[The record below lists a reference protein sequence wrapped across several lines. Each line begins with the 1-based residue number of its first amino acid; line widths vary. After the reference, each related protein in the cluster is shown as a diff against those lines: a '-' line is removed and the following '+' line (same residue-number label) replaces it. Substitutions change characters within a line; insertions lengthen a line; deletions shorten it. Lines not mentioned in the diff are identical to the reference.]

1 MYEVSKN
8 TLKVYSNI
16 FKFQCIKHLKFII
29 SRYKVFQIKRTQIG
43 TFKEKHEF
51 VSNSIQYNLNKED
64 MTTIKRYTYAK

>member
-29 SRYKVFQIKRTQIG
+29 SRYKVFQIKCNYID

-64 MTTIKRYTYAK
+64 KTPIKQHTYAK

>member
-29 SRYKVFQIKRTQIG
+29 SRYKVFQKERTLKG

-64 MTTIKRYTYAK
+64 KTTIKRYTYAK